1 MRLSSKKPEPP
12 ETPKKNRW
20 GCFWTAFCVLLCA
33 AGILLLI
40 FRKEAVATTRT
51 LLAVRA
57 ILKFTDEQAVSLL
70 RDFPFDPSSPPTLDE
85 DLFVR
90 YCRARAALAAQLEP
104 LLPKLLALRDLRVR
118 SASELRQ
125 AFVQAG
131 PAAAEIPAYVARIEP
146 TLRENRLSVELF
158 RWTAIQ
164 VWGQVAL
171 ASGRGESQALEFLKT
186 GRERTGRLLQQQ
198 LLEVDPQLF
207 SETVL
212 KELGVEFVLQDPLSA
227 WVVIQDRWAD
237 WAAPPAAPL
246 IDLAA
251 IKGWGELKRVVAEKE
266 K

>member
-1 MRLSSKKPEPP
+1 MRLSCKKPEPP
-12 ETPKKNRW
+12 ETPKKKRW
-20 GCFWTAFCVLLCA
+20 GCFWTAFCVLACA
-33 AGILLLI
+33 AGILLLV
-40 FRKEAVATTRT
+40 FRKEAVGTTRT

-57 ILKFTDEQAVSLL
+57 ILKFTDEKAVSLV

-104 LLPKLLALRDLRVR
+104 LLPKLLPLRDLRVR
-118 SASELRQ
+118 NASELRQ

-146 TLRENRLSVELF
+146 ILRENRLSVELF

-171 ASGRGESQALEFLKT
+171 ASSRGESQALEFLKT
-186 GRERTGRLLQQQ
+186 GREQTGRLLREPLQ
-198 LLEVDPQLF
+198 EVDPQLF
-207 SETVL
+207 SERVL

-237 WAAPPAAPL
+237 WAKPPAAPL

-251 IKGWGELKRVVAEKE
+251 IRDWGELKREVEE
-266 K
+266 EEE